1 MELGL
6 FFKYLWKHKT
16 LLIIIPLVSVIGAY
30 FGVKNLPDKYV
41 STAHIATGIV
51 DQSRHLLDADPTG
64 GTVQDQSVNHEFSNL
79 IEIMKLKK
87 LTNQISYQLILH
99 DLTST
104 EPFKPASKL
113 FLTMNP
119 RARAHAVEV
128 YTKKFNDME
137 PLSFYNKDENGLNEL
152 LRSMGYDDRSL
163 MKDLLIVRDEDS
175 DFITVSYESSSPQ
188 LSAFVVNVLCD
199 QFISYYTNTIRKN
212 ETDAVKY
219 LAKLL
224 DEKSTLLNKKT
235 KELQK
240 YKIDNG
246 VLNLEEQ
253 SKSIFDQIMV
263 FNDRKQQAEKD
274 VASFSGAIKTI
285 DSKFDPDDRKYIEAS
300 VSKYNQAVVSTQEQ
314 LHTLTD
320 QYVRSNF
327 NPRFKKSI
335 DSLTTVL
342 ASQINQTSDKYI
354 VNPLVGKDDL
364 VKQKLTLEVSRD
376 LAKYSLGA
384 INNSLNQL
392 NKKFNS
398 LVPFDATVKTYTFE
412 IDIASKEY
420 LDVLNKYNA
429 TNLQSSN
436 SIKLRQIER
445 ATPEA
450 AEPSKKML
458 LIALSGIVMLAGCV
472 IVLFIIFFMDSSI
485 KEPSQLVNATKLPL
499 LGYLNNIQ
507 GGSLDLKK
515 LWDVEHRDK
524 MKQFKELI
532 RSVRFEIDQELRGE
546 KVLGITSLNEGEG
559 KTVLAISL
567 AYSYSMINKKVLL
580 IDGNFDSRTIT
591 NTAQPKVYLEDYF
604 KNNPDNYESI
614 TNATNVFGNHGG
626 DVTLLEISDENFIR
640 SRFNELKVKYD
651 IIIIET
657 PPLSSMNK
665 AKEWLLFANKT
676 IAVFEANN
684 EIGKSQ
690 KEDINYLRNLNGKF
704 AGWILNKTTFNQ
716 EKP

>member
-1 MELGL
+1 MELGKFL
-6 FFKYLWKHKT
+6 KFLWKHKN
-16 LLIIIPLVSVIGAY
+16 LLIIIPLVTIAITY
-30 FGVKNLPDKYV
+30 FAVKNLADKYI

-64 GTVQDQSVNHEFSNL
+64 GALQDQSVNHEFSNL

-87 LTNQISYQLILH
+87 LTNQISYQLMLH
-99 DLTST
+99 DLTSP
-104 EPFKPASKL
+104 EPFKKPSKL
-113 FLTMNP
+113 FQTMNA
-119 RARAHAVEV
+119 RARGHAVQV
-128 YTKKFNDME
+128 YTDKFKKME

-152 LRSMGYDDRSL
+152 LRSMNYDDRSL
-163 MKDLLIVRDEDS
+163 QKDLLIVRDEDS
-175 DFITVSYESSSPQ
+175 DFITISYESNNPQ

-199 QFISYYTNTIRKN
+199 EFISYYTNTVRKN
-212 ETDAVKY
+212 ENDAVKY

-224 DEKSTLLNKKT
+224 DEKSSLLNTKT

-246 VLNLEEQ
+246 VLNLDEQ

-274 VASFSGAIKTI
+274 VASFNGAIRGI
-285 DSKFDPDDRKYIEAS
+285 DSKFDPQDRRYLEAS
-300 VSKYNQAVVSTQEQ
+300 VTKYNSAIINTQEQ

-327 NPRFKKSI
+327 NPRYKASI
-335 DSLTTVL
+335 DSLTSRL
-342 ASQINQTSDKYI
+342 AAQINLTSDKYI

-364 VKQKLTLEVSRD
+364 VKQKLTLETTRD

-384 INNSLNQL
+384 INNSLNDL
-392 NKKFNS
+392 KARFNK
-398 LVPFDATVKTYTFE
+398 LVPFDATVKTYNFE

-420 LDVLNKYNA
+420 LDVLAKYNQ

-458 LIALSGIVMLAGCV
+458 LIALAGVGMFIVCAM
-472 IVLFIIFFMDSSI
+472 VLFVIFFFDSKI
-485 KEPSQLVNATKLPL
+485 TEPYQLVNATKLPL
-499 LGYLNNIQ
+499 LGYLNAIE
-507 GGSLDLKK
+507 GGPIDLKK
-515 LWDVEHRDK
+515 LWDIEHREK
-524 MKQFKELI
+524 MRRFKELI
-532 RSVRFEIDQELRGE
+532 RSVRFEVDQELRGD
-546 KVLGITSLNEGEG
+546 KVLGITSLSGHEG

-580 IDGNFDSRTIT
+580 IDGNFDNPTIT
-591 NTAQPKVYLEDYF
+591 KTAQPKVYVEDYF
-604 KNNPDNYESI
+604 KNNPDNYDPLNSV
-614 TNATNVFGNHGG
+614 TNVFGNHGG
-626 DVTLLEISDENFIR
+626 DVTLLEVSDENYIR

-657 PPLSSMNK
+657 PPLASMNK

-676 IAVFEANN
+676 IAVFEANK
-684 EIGKSQ
+684 EISKSQ
-690 KEDINYLRNLNGKF
+690 KEDVDYLQSLDHKF
-704 AGWILNKTTFNQ
+704 AGWILNKTTFDK
-716 EKP
+716 E